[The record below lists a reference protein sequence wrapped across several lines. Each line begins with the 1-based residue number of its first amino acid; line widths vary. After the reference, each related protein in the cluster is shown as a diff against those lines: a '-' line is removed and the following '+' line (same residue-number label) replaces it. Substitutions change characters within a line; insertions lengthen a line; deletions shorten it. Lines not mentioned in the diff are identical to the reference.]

1 VRRRREGGAVKLF
14 SSAFVTILV
23 VMDPVGNVPVFLS
36 LTRDQR
42 PAQQHRAS
50 LQATAVAAVVVYS
63 FALFGQ
69 EVLHLLGISVAALE
83 VSGGLILIGA
93 ALELLRPAAPGQ
105 GRLAGSANVAFVPL
119 GTPLLAG
126 PGAIAATM
134 VYVRRA
140 HGAGEVFSVLGALAA
155 VLVILYLALRF
166 SGVLSRLLRDNGIE
180 LVSRIVGL
188 LLAAIAVQ
196 LIATGAQ
203 FWAQHGV

>member
-1 VRRRREGGAVKLF
+1 MKLF
-14 SSAFVTILV
+14 ASAFVTILV
-23 VMDPVGNVPVFLS
+23 VMDPAGNVPVFLS
-36 LTRDQR
+36 LTRDLR

-50 LQATAVAAVVVYS
+50 LQAAAVAASVVYG

-83 VSGGLILIGA
+83 VAGGLILGAA
-93 ALELLRPAAPGQ
+93 ALELLHPPPSGQ
-105 GRLAGSANVAFVPL
+105 GRPAGSANVAFVPL

-140 HGAGEVFSVLGALAA
+140 HGAGEVAAVLGALAA
-155 VLVILYLALRF
+155 VIVIIYLALRF

-180 LVSRIVGL
+180 LLSRVVGL

>member
-1 VRRRREGGAVKLF
+1 MLF
-14 SSAFVTILV
+14 ASAFVTIFV
-23 VMDPVGNVPVFLS
+23 VMDPLGTVPMFLS
-36 LTRDQR
+36 LTRDQK
-42 PAQQHRAS
+42 PSQQHRAA
-50 LQATAVAAVVVYS
+50 LQATVVAASVVYS

-69 EVLHLLGISVAALE
+69 EVLHLLGITVAALE
-83 VSGGLILIGA
+83 VAGGLILILA
-93 ALELLRPAAPGQ
+93 ALELLHPAPTGPGRQ
-105 GRLAGSANVAFVPL
+105 PSTANVAFVPL

-140 HGAGEVFSVLGALAA
+140 HGIAEVFTVLGALAT
-155 VLVILYLALRF
+155 VLVILFLVLRF
-166 SGVLSRLLRDNGIE
+166 SGLLSRLLRDNGIE

-203 FWAQHGV
+203 FWAVHGV

>member
-1 VRRRREGGAVKLF
+1 MKLF
-14 SSAFVTILV
+14 APAFVTILV

-42 PAQQHRAS
+42 PAQQHRAA
-50 LQATAVAAVVVYS
+50 LQATAVAASVVFA

-83 VSGGLILIGA
+83 VAGGLVLVAA
-93 ALELLRPAAPGQ
+93 ALELLHPPAPGQ
-105 GRLAGSANVAFVPL
+105 GRLRGQANVAFVPL

-140 HGAGEVFSVLGALAA
+140 HDVAQVFAVLGALLA
-155 VLVILYLALRF
+155 VVVIIFVTLRF
-166 SGVLSRLLRDNGIE
+166 SGLISRMLRDNGIE
-180 LVSRIVGL
+180 LVSRVVGL

-203 FWAQHGV
+203 FWARNGV

>member
-1 VRRRREGGAVKLF
+1 MLF
-14 SSAFVTILV
+14 WSAFVTILV

-36 LTRDQR
+36 LTRDMK
-42 PAQQHRAS
+42 PAQQHRSS
-50 LQATAVAAVVVYS
+50 LQAALVAAAVIFA

-83 VSGGLILIGA
+83 VAGGLILGAA
-93 ALELLRPAAPGQ
+93 ALELLHPPPTGQ
-105 GRLAGSANVAFVPL
+105 SRLKGSANVAFVPL

-140 HGAGEVFSVLGALAA
+140 HGTGEVFTVLGALAA
-155 VLVILYLALRF
+155 VLAILYVVLRF
-166 SGVLSRLLRDNGIE
+166 SGLLSRVLRDNGIE
-180 LVSRIVGL
+180 LTSRIVGL

-203 FWAQHGV
+203 FWAIHGV

>member
-1 VRRRREGGAVKLF
+1 MKLF
-14 SSAFVTILV
+14 WSAFVTILV
-23 VMDPVGNVPVFLS
+23 VMDPIGNVPVFLS
-36 LTRDQR
+36 LTRDLK
-42 PAQQHRAS
+42 PAAQHRAS
-50 LQATAVAAVVVYS
+50 LQATAVAASVVYV

-83 VSGGLILIGA
+83 VAGGLILGA
-93 ALELLRPAAPGQ
+93 ASLELLHPPPAGQ
-105 GRLAGSANVAFVPL
+105 SRLKGSANVAFVPL

-140 HGAGEVFSVLGALAA
+140 HGVGDVFVVLGALAA
-155 VLVILYLALRF
+155 VLLILYLVLRF
-166 SGVLSRLLRDNGIE
+166 SGLLSRLLRDNGIE

-203 FWAQHGV
+203 FWATHGV

>member
-1 VRRRREGGAVKLF
+1 VKLF
-14 SSAFVTILV
+14 ASAFVTILV
-23 VMDPVGNVPVFLS
+23 VMDPVGTVPVFLS
-36 LTRDQR
+36 LTRDETAAAR
-42 PAQQHRAS
+42 RRAS
-50 LQATAVAAVVVYS
+50 LEATAVAASVVYG

-83 VSGGLILIGA
+83 VAGGLILA
-93 ALELLRPAAPGQ
+93 AAAVELLHPPVPGTRRPPG
-105 GRLAGSANVAFVPL
+105 AANVAFVPL

-140 HGAGEVFSVLGALAA
+140 HGVGEVFVVLGALAA
-155 VLVILYLALRF
+155 ALVVLFVTLRF
-166 SGVLSRLLRDNGIE
+166 SGQVSRLLRENGIE

-196 LIATGAQ
+196 LVATGAA
-203 FWAQHGV
+203 FWAKHGV

>member
-1 VRRRREGGAVKLF
+1 MLF
-14 SSAFVTILV
+14 ASAFVTILV
-23 VMDPVGNVPVFLS
+23 VMDPVGNVPVFLT
-36 LTRDQR
+36 LTRDQST
-42 PAQQHRAS
+42 AQQHRSS
-50 LQATAVAAVVVYS
+50 LQAALVAAGVVYC

-69 EVLHLLGISVAALE
+69 EVLHLLGISLAALE
-83 VSGGLILIGA
+83 VAGGLILGAA
-93 ALELLRPAAPGQ
+93 ALELLHPPAPGQ
-105 GRLAGSANVAFVPL
+105 GRPVGANVAFVPL

-140 HGAGEVFSVLGALAA
+140 HGAGEVFAVLGALAA
-155 VLVILYLALRF
+155 VLVLLYLVLRF
-166 SGVLSRLLRDNGIE
+166 SGVISRVLRDNGIA

-203 FWAQHGV
+203 FWAVHGV

>member
-1 VRRRREGGAVKLF
+1 MLF
-14 SSAFVTILV
+14 ASAFVTILV

-36 LTRDQR
+36 LTRDQK

-50 LQATAVAAVVVYS
+50 LQATAVAASVVYS

-83 VSGGLILIGA
+83 VAGGLILIGA
-93 ALELLRPAAPGQ
+93 ALELLHPPTSGQ
-105 GRLAGSANVAFVPL
+105 GRQPGTANVAFVPL

-140 HGAGEVFSVLGALAA
+140 HGVGEVFTVLGALAA
-155 VLVILYLALRF
+155 VLAILYLALRF

-203 FWAQHGV
+203 FWAVHGV

>member
-1 VRRRREGGAVKLF
+1 MKLF
-14 SSAFVTILV
+14 ASAFVTILV
-23 VMDPVGNVPVFLS
+23 VMDPVGTVPVFLS

-42 PAQQHRAS
+42 PAQQHRAA
-50 LQATAVAAVVVYS
+50 LVATAVAASVVYS

-83 VSGGLILIGA
+83 VAGGLILIAA
-93 ALELLRPAAPGQ
+93 ALELLHPPASGQ
-105 GRLAGSANVAFVPL
+105 GRQPGPANVAFVPL

-140 HGAGEVFSVLGALAA
+140 HGVGEVFTVLGALAS
-155 VLVILYLALRF
+155 VLVILYLVLRF

-203 FWAQHGV
+203 FWADHGV

>member
-1 VRRRREGGAVKLF
+1 MKFFL
-14 SSAFVTILV
+14 SAFVTILV
-23 VMDPVGNVPVFLS
+23 VMDPVGNVPVFLT
-36 LTRDQR
+36 LTRDHTT
-42 PAQQHRAS
+42 AQQHRAS
-50 LQATAVAAVVVYS
+50 LQAAAVAAAVVFS

-69 EVLHLLGISVAALE
+69 EVLQLLGISVAALE
-83 VSGGLILIGA
+83 VAGGLILGAA
-93 ALELLRPAAPGQ
+93 ALELLHPPAAGQ
-105 GRLAGSANVAFVPL
+105 GRLPGSTNVAFVPL

-140 HGAGEVFSVLGALAA
+140 HGVGDVFTVLGALAT
-155 VLVILYLALRF
+155 VVVILYLALRF
-166 SGVLSRLLRDNGIE
+166 SGLLSRVLRDNGIE

-203 FWAQHGV
+203 FWAIHGV

>member
-1 VRRRREGGAVKLF
+1 MLF
-14 SSAFVTILV
+14 ASAFVTILV
-23 VMDPVGNVPVFLS
+23 VMDPVGNVPVFLT
-36 LTRDQR
+36 LTREQST
-42 PAQQHRAS
+42 AQQHRSS
-50 LQATAVAAVVVYS
+50 LQATLVAAGVVYC

-69 EVLHLLGISVAALE
+69 EVLHLLGISLAALE
-83 VSGGLILIGA
+83 VAGGLILGAA
-93 ALELLRPAAPGQ
+93 ALELLHPPAPGQ
-105 GRLAGSANVAFVPL
+105 GRPAGANVAFVPL

-140 HGAGEVFSVLGALAA
+140 HGVGEVFAVLGALAA
-155 VLVILYLALRF
+155 VLVLLYLVLRF
-166 SGVLSRLLRDNGIE
+166 SGFISRVLRDNGIA

-203 FWAQHGV
+203 FWAVHGV

>member
-1 VRRRREGGAVKLF
+1 MLF
-14 SSAFVTILV
+14 ASAFVTILV
-23 VMDPVGNVPVFLS
+23 VMDPVGNVPVFLT
-36 LTRDQR
+36 LTRDQST
-42 PAQQHRAS
+42 AQQHRSS
-50 LQATAVAAVVVYS
+50 LQAALVAAGVVYC

-69 EVLHLLGISVAALE
+69 EVLHLLGISLAALE
-83 VSGGLILIGA
+83 VAGGLILGAA
-93 ALELLRPAAPGQ
+93 ALELLHPPAPGQ
-105 GRLAGSANVAFVPL
+105 GRPVGANVAFVPL

-140 HGAGEVFSVLGALAA
+140 HGVGEVFAVLGALAA
-155 VLVILYLALRF
+155 VLVLLYLVLRF
-166 SGVLSRLLRDNGIE
+166 SGVISRVLRDNGIA

-203 FWAQHGV
+203 FWAVHGV

>member
-1 VRRRREGGAVKLF
+1 VLF
-14 SSAFVTILV
+14 ASAFVTILV
-23 VMDPVGNVPVFLS
+23 VMDPLGNVPIFLS
-36 LTRDQR
+36 LTRDQK

-50 LQATAVAAVVVYS
+50 LVAASVAASVVYG

-69 EVLHLLGISVAALE
+69 EVLHLLGITVAALE
-83 VSGGLILIGA
+83 VAGGLILLAA
-93 ALELLRPAAPGQ
+93 ALELLHPPPSGQ
-105 GRLAGSANVAFVPL
+105 GRLPGSANVAFVPL

-134 VYVRRA
+134 VYIRRA
-140 HGAGEVFSVLGALAA
+140 HGVAQVFTVLGALAA
-155 VLVILYLALRF
+155 VIVILYLVLRF
-166 SGVLSRLLRDNGIE
+166 SGLLSRLLRDNGIE

-203 FWAQHGV
+203 FWAVHGV

>member
-1 VRRRREGGAVKLF
+1 VKFFL
-14 SSAFVTILV
+14 SAFVTILV
-23 VMDPVGNVPVFLS
+23 VMDPVGNVPVFLT
-36 LTRDQR
+36 LTRDQT

-50 LQATAVAAVVVYS
+50 LQAAAVAAAVVFS

-83 VSGGLILIGA
+83 VAGGLILGAA
-93 ALELLRPAAPGQ
+93 ALELLHPPAAGQ
-105 GRLAGSANVAFVPL
+105 GRLPGSTNVAFVPL

-140 HGAGEVFSVLGALAA
+140 HGVGEVFTVLGALAA
-155 VLVILYLALRF
+155 VIVILYLALRF
-166 SGVLSRLLRDNGIE
+166 SGLLSRLLRDNGIE

-203 FWAQHGV
+203 FWAIHGV

>member
-1 VRRRREGGAVKLF
+1 MLYA
-14 SSAFVTILV
+14 SAFVTIFV
-23 VMDPVGNVPVFLS
+23 VMDPLGTVPMFLS
-36 LTRDQR
+36 LTRDQK
-42 PAQQHRAS
+42 PSQQHRAA
-50 LQATAVAAVVVYS
+50 LQATVVAASVVYS

-83 VSGGLILIGA
+83 VAGGLILILA
-93 ALELLRPAAPGQ
+93 ALELLHPPSSGPGRPAGA
-105 GRLAGSANVAFVPL
+105 ANVAFVPL

-140 HGAGEVFSVLGALAA
+140 HGIGEVFTVLGALAT
-155 VLVILYLALRF
+155 VLVILFLVLRF
-166 SGVLSRLLRDNGIE
+166 SGLLSRLLRDNGIE

-203 FWAQHGV
+203 FWAVHGV

>member
-1 VRRRREGGAVKLF
+1 MSLF
-14 SSAFVTILV
+14 APAFVTILV

-36 LTRDQR
+36 LTRDHR
-42 PAQQHRAS
+42 PPQQHRAA
-50 LQATAVAAVVVYS
+50 LQATAVAACVVYA

-83 VSGGLILIGA
+83 VAGGLILAAA
-93 ALELLRPAAPGQ
+93 ALELLHPPSSGQ
-105 GRLAGSANVAFVPL
+105 GRARGQANVAFVPL

-140 HGAGEVFSVLGALAA
+140 HGVGEVLAVLGALLA
-155 VLVILYLALRF
+155 VLVIIFLTLRF
-166 SGVLSRLLRDNGIE
+166 SGLLSRLLRDNGIE
-180 LVSRIVGL
+180 LVSRVVGL

-203 FWAQHGV
+203 YWARHGV

>member
-1 VRRRREGGAVKLF
+1 MKLF
-14 SSAFVTILV
+14 ASAFVTILV

-50 LQATAVAAVVVYS
+50 LQATAVAASVVYG

-83 VSGGLILIGA
+83 VAGGLILGAA
-93 ALELLRPAAPGQ
+93 ALELLHPPAAGQ
-105 GRLAGSANVAFVPL
+105 GRLPGTANVAFVPL

-140 HGAGEVFSVLGALAA
+140 QGVAEVFTVLGALAA

-203 FWAQHGV
+203 FWALHGV

>member
-1 VRRRREGGAVKLF
+1 MKLF
-14 SSAFVTILV
+14 WSAFVTILV

-36 LTRDQR
+36 LTRDYK

-50 LQATAVAAVVVYS
+50 LQATVVAASVVYS

-83 VSGGLILIGA
+83 VAGGLILGAA
-93 ALELLRPAAPGQ
+93 ALELLHPPPSGQ
-105 GRLAGSANVAFVPL
+105 GRLPGSANVAFVPL

-140 HGAGEVFSVLGALAA
+140 HGVGQVFTVLGALAA
-155 VLVILYLALRF
+155 VLLILYLVLRF
-166 SGVLSRLLRDNGIE
+166 SGLLSRMLRDNGIE
-180 LVSRIVGL
+180 LTSRIVGL

-196 LIATGAQ
+196 LIATGAR
-203 FWAQHGV
+203 FWAIHGV